1 MKAWEIMNEG
11 MSAKIK
17 GKKPENFEKAHQD
30 AILFRDVGG
39 YDRTYHLNR
48 IMMAAARADGKGKSV
63 PNMDPDSWVEKYNV
77 AFPYTDMEHAMMIQA
92 MGTIPTDGA
101 ELGKRGKSE
110 ELSDTNKQSVVAKPK
125 RNKYGV

>member
-1 MKAWEIMNEG
+1 MKVFEIITEG
-11 MSAKIK
+11 ISTKIK

-48 IMMAAARADGKGKSV
+48 MMMAAAMADGKGKKV
-63 PNMDPDSWVEKYNV
+63 AMDPDSWVEKYNV

-101 ELGKRGKSE
+101 ALGKRGKSE
-110 ELSDTNKQSVVAKPK
+110 EPKDTNTKSITAKPK
-125 RNKYGV
+125 RNKYGI